1 LICKI
6 LSQNRTFHGIL
17 IGTLL
22 MELFLILVLGAIVVW
37 LVSKRS
43 ADQQYTR
50 QLYDLASRLEDR
62 VLRLERA
69 QQLKAAASPPPEPQ
83 VRTQNVAQS
92 TAPIP
97 KAAQASAD
105 VPASFPQPIVRIQTQ
120 ESALTAAPT
129 TSEAAAVTPTGTK
142 QATWTGSVPPTPPR
156 VPPFVPNF
164 GSVPEESSQATSSK
178 KHSLS
183 LEERLGAN
191 WLNKLGIVILVIGV
205 TFFLAYQLRTLGP
218 LGKTVV
224 GYVISVTLL
233 IGGLL
238 LEQRKKYQI
247 FARAGI
253 GGGWALTFFVTYAM
267 YHVTATHVLSSQA
280 VDLILM
286 MLVAVGMIW
295 HSLLYKSQV
304 VTSLAFLLAFCTV
317 GISHVTVFS
326 LVAGLLLALGLVY
339 VTSRQRWYELELAGL
354 VSVYLN
360 HFVWLQRVLPE
371 GGQPGHPFPE
381 FFASAALLLLYWL
394 IFRVA
399 YVLRS
404 PRNSREELLSSVTAI
419 LNAAGLLSLLKYQ
432 SSHPEWAFGG
442 LLALGT
448 AEMLFAL
455 YARRRFRAAFIV
467 LSSIASV
474 FLLAAVPFRFS
485 GSSWSIFW
493 LLEAEVLF
501 LTGLRMKERVFR
513 RLGLIA
519 GFATAIQLAVAD
531 VYPIILLRQT
541 QPDIHRHLAIS
552 IALICGAIVYWFNS
566 QFAPRR
572 WTEIGESEGDSSVLR
587 FMSYLGLLAAMGA
600 LWVFFPGSVTV
611 VAWMLLAVLLGLVA
625 EKLASADLT
634 LQADMLA
641 ASAFV
646 RIVVINLF
654 IPGHWGFWSQRAV
667 TVALCAVL
675 FYCCT
680 RRKSGSDVLQ
690 AVYVPA
696 AYSWAGSTLLGLLV
710 WYELRPVSVAVG
722 WGVLGL
728 ILFEIGIVR
737 RRSYLRHQGYV
748 LLGASFIRIFFANLS
763 AGGDSRFLNPRM
775 YTVLPLIAAYF
786 WVYERLRTEAESP
799 QLDRVIGD
807 VAAWL
812 GATAAV
818 ALAYFEFSPEWV
830 VVVWSVLVVV
840 LVLTAWLLDRRIFLA
855 QALTLL
861 VAVAARAVLFNLLSA
876 PLVAG
881 SFWSSRLI
889 CVGSACAVVLLA
901 LPIGFR
907 LRKMSSD
914 WTQPGDAAGWVS
926 MVLSRPE
933 QLLFFVPLLLLTTL
947 LAVHMRA
954 GMITV
959 AWSALGIIT
968 FLFALLVQ
976 ERTFRLAGLSLLLLG
991 VGKILIIDMWNLAP
1005 TDRYITLIV
1014 MGAALLL
1021 VSFLYT
1027 RYREAILKLL

>member
-1 LICKI
+1 
-6 LSQNRTFHGIL
+6 
-17 IGTLL
+17 
-22 MELFLILVLGAIVVW
+22 MEFFLILVLGAIVVW

-69 QQLKAAASPPPEPQ
+69 QELKAAASPHPEPQ

-97 KAAQASAD
+97 KAAQVSVD
-105 VPASFPQPIVRIQTQ
+105 VPAILPQPIARSQTP
-120 ESALTAAPT
+120 ESALTGAPT
-129 TSEAAAVTPTGTK
+129 MREAVAGTATGPK
-142 QATWTGSVPPTPPR
+142 QATWTASVSPTPPR
-156 VPPFVPNF
+156 VPPFVPPF
-164 GSVPEESSQATSSK
+164 GSVPKESSQATSPE

-191 WLNKLGIVILVIGV
+191 WLNKLGIIILVIGV

-224 GYVISVTLL
+224 GYVISVMLL
-233 IGGLL
+233 VGCLL
-238 LEQRKKYQI
+238 LERRKKYQI

-267 YHVTATHVLSSQA
+267 YHVSATHILSSQA
-280 VDLILM
+280 VDLVLM

-295 HSLLYKSQV
+295 HSLLYKSQI

-326 LVAGLLLALGLVY
+326 LVAGLLLAVGLVC
-339 VTSRQRWYELELAGL
+339 VTSREHWYELELAGL

-360 HFVWLQRVLPE
+360 HFLWLQRVLPDS
-371 GGQPGHPFPE
+371 GQPGHRFPE
-381 FFASAALLLLYWL
+381 FFASAGLLLLYWL

-404 PRNSREELLSSVTAI
+404 TRNGREELISSVTAI

-432 SSHPEWAFGG
+432 SSHPEWAFWG

-448 AEMLFAL
+448 AEMLFAI
-455 YARRRFRAAFIV
+455 YARRKFRTAFIV

-485 GSSWSIFW
+485 GSNWSIFW

-501 LTGLRMKERVFR
+501 LTGLRMKESVFR

-519 GFATAIQLAVAD
+519 GFAAAIQLAVAD

-566 QFAPRR
+566 QFAPSR
-572 WTEIGESEGDSSVLR
+572 WTEIRESQGDSSVLR

-625 EKLASADLT
+625 EKLASDDLT

-646 RIVVINLF
+646 RILVINLF
-654 IPGHWGFWSQRAV
+654 IPGHWGSFSQRAV
-667 TVALCAVL
+667 TVAISAAL

-680 RRKSGSDVLQ
+680 RRKSGSDVLH
-690 AVYVPA
+690 AAYIPA

-710 WYELRPVSVAVG
+710 WYELRPISVAVG

-728 ILFEIGIVR
+728 ILFEIGMLR

-748 LLGASFIRIFFANLS
+748 LLAASFIRIFFANLS
-763 AGGDSRFLNPRM
+763 AGGDSRFLNPPM
-775 YTVLPLIAAYF
+775 YTVVPLIAAYF
-786 WVYERLRTEAESP
+786 WVYERLHAEAESP
-799 QLDRVIGD
+799 RFDRSIGN

-812 GATAAV
+812 GTTAAV
-818 ALAYFEFSPEWV
+818 ALSYFEFSPEWV
-830 VVVWSVLVVV
+830 VVVWSVLV
-840 LVLTAWLLDRRIFLA
+840 LVLALAAWLLDRRIFLA
-855 QALTLL
+855 QALSLL
-861 VAVAARAVLFNLLSA
+861 VAVAARAVLFNLFSA
-876 PLVAG
+876 PPVAG

-907 LRKMSSD
+907 LRKLSAD
-914 WTQPGDAAGWVS
+914 PALPGDAAGWVS
-926 MVLSRPE
+926 IILSRPE

-976 ERTFRLAGLSLLLLG
+976 ERTFRLAGLGLLLLG
-991 VGKILIIDMWNLAP
+991 VGKILVIDMWNLAP

>member
-1 LICKI
+1 
-6 LSQNRTFHGIL
+6 
-17 IGTLL
+17 
-22 MELFLILVLGAIVVW
+22 MEYFLILVLGALVFW

-43 ADQQYTR
+43 ADQQYAR
-50 QLYDLASRLEDR
+50 QLYELASRLEDR

-69 QQLKAAASPPPEPQ
+69 QELKAVSLRAEPQ
-83 VRTQNVAQS
+83 ARTPDAVQP
-92 TAPIP
+92 TAAIP
-97 KAAQASAD
+97 KPAHVRADIPVQIPQAVPRSQLQTEVPRAG
-105 VPASFPQPIVRIQTQ
+105 VPAMPGAAEGVTAGVSPTMRTVSTQ
-120 ESALTAAPT
+120 
-129 TSEAAAVTPTGTK
+129 
-142 QATWTGSVPPTPPR
+142 PPTSI
-156 VPPFVPNF
+156 PPFVPRF
-164 GSVPEESSQATSSK
+164 GSTPEEPSQTPSSVKSP
-178 KHSLS
+178 S

-191 WLNKLGIVILVIGV
+191 WLNKLGIIILVIGV

-224 GYVISVTLL
+224 GFVVSSTLL

-238 LEQRKKYQI
+238 LERRNRYQV

-267 YHVTATHVLSSQA
+267 YHVTATHILSSQA

-326 LVAGLLLALGLVY
+326 LVAGLLLALGLVF
-339 VTSRQRWYELELAGL
+339 VTSREHWYELELAGL

-360 HFVWLQRVLPE
+360 HFLWLQRVLPN

-381 FFASAALLLLYWL
+381 FFASAGLILLYWL
-394 IFRVA
+394 IFRIA

-404 PRNSREELLSSVTAI
+404 PRNNREELISSATAV

-432 SSHPEWAFGG
+432 SSHPEWAFWG
-442 LLALGT
+442 LLALGI
-448 AEMLFAL
+448 AEMMFAV

-485 GSSWSIFW
+485 GSNWSIFW

-501 LTGLRMKERVFR
+501 FTGLRMKETVFR

-519 GFATAIQLAVAD
+519 GFAAAVQLAVVD
-531 VYPIILLRQT
+531 VYPIISLRQI
-541 QPDIHRHLAIS
+541 QPDVQRHLAVS
-552 IALICGAIVYWFNS
+552 IALICGAILYWFNS

-572 WTEIGESEGDSSVLR
+572 WTEIRESEGDSSVLR
-587 FMSYLGLLAAMGA
+587 IMSYLGLLAAMGS
-600 LWVFFPGSVTV
+600 LWVFFPGGVTV
-611 VAWMLLAVLLGLVA
+611 VVWMLLAVLLGFAA
-625 EKLASADLT
+625 EKLASVDLA
-634 LQADMLA
+634 LQVDMLA
-641 ASAFV
+641 ASAFL
-646 RIVVINLF
+646 RILLINLF
-654 IPGHWGFWSQRAV
+654 ATSHWGFLSQRAI
-667 TVALCAVL
+667 TVALCAGL

-680 RRKSGSDVLQ
+680 RRKISSDILH
-690 AVYVPA
+690 AAYVPA

-710 WYELRPVSVAVG
+710 WYELRPISVAVG
-722 WGVLGL
+722 WGVLSL

-748 LLGASFIRIFFANLS
+748 LLTASFIRIFFVNLS
-763 AGGDSRFLNPRM
+763 AGGESHLLNPRM
-775 YTVLPLIAAYF
+775 YTVVPLIAAYF
-786 WVYERLRTEAESP
+786 WVYERLHAEAESP
-799 QLDRVIGD
+799 QFDRSIGR
-807 VAAWL
+807 VAAWV
-812 GATAAV
+812 GTTAAV
-818 ALAYFEFSPEWV
+818 ALAYFEFSPDWIV
-830 VVVWSVLVVV
+830 VAWSAIVFVLA
-840 LVLTAWLLDRRIFLA
+840 LAAWLLDRRIFLA

-861 VAVAARAVLFNLLSA
+861 IGVAVRAVLFNLFSA

-889 CVGSACAVVLLA
+889 SVGSACAVILLT
-901 LPIGFR
+901 LPIAFR
-907 LRKMSSD
+907 LRRLPSD
-914 WTQPGDAAGWVS
+914 ASLPSDTAAWAS
-926 MVLSRPE
+926 MALSRPE
-933 QLLFFVPLLLLTTL
+933 QLLFFVPLLLLTAL
-947 LAVHMRA
+947 LAVNMRA

-959 AWSALGIIT
+959 AWSALGIAT

-976 ERTFRLAGLSLLLLG
+976 ERTFRLAGLGLLLLG
-991 VGKILIIDMWNLAP
+991 VGKILLIDMWKLAP

-1014 MGAALLL
+1014 TGAALLL

>member
-1 LICKI
+1 
-6 LSQNRTFHGIL
+6 
-17 IGTLL
+17 
-22 MELFLILVLGAIVVW
+22 MEFFLILVLGAIVVW
-37 LVSKRS
+37 LVSKRG

-69 QQLKAAASPPPEPQ
+69 QELKAAASPHPEPQ
-83 VRTQNVAQS
+83 VQTPNVAQS
-92 TAPIP
+92 TVPIP
-97 KAAQASAD
+97 KAAQVSAG
-105 VPASFPQPIVRIQTQ
+105 VPVILPQPIARGQTQ
-120 ESALTAAPT
+120 ESALTGAPAFA
-129 TSEAAAVTPTGTK
+129 EAAASSVTGPK
-142 QATWTGSVPPTPPR
+142 QATWTASVPPPR
-156 VPPFVPNF
+156 VPPFIPRF
-164 GSVPEESSQATSSK
+164 GSVPEESSHATSPE

-224 GYVISVTLL
+224 GFVISVTLL
-233 IGGLL
+233 VGGLL
-238 LEQRKKYQI
+238 LERRKKYQI

-267 YHVTATHVLSSQA
+267 YHVSATHVLSSQTT
-280 VDLILM
+280 DLILM

-326 LVAGLLLALGLVY
+326 LVAGLLLAVGLVY
-339 VTSRQRWYELELAGL
+339 VTSRQHWYELELAGL

-360 HFVWLQRVLPE
+360 HFLWLQRVLPE
-371 GGQPGHPFPE
+371 GGQPGHTFPQ
-381 FFASAALLLLYWL
+381 FFASAGLLLLYWL
-394 IFRVA
+394 IFRIA

-404 PRNSREELLSSVTAI
+404 PRSSREELISSVTAV

-432 SSHPEWAFGG
+432 SSHPEWAFWG

-448 AEMLFAL
+448 AEMLFAVN
-455 YARRRFRAAFIV
+455 ARRRFRTPFIV

-485 GSSWSIFW
+485 GSNWSIFW

-519 GFATAIQLAVAD
+519 GFAAAIQLAIAD
-531 VYPIILLRQT
+531 VYPIFQLRQT

-552 IALICGAIVYWFNS
+552 IALLCGAIVYWFNS

-572 WTEIGESEGDSSVLR
+572 WTEIRESQGDSSVLR
-587 FMSYLGLLAAMGA
+587 FMSYLGLLAAIGA

-611 VAWMLLAVLLGLVA
+611 VAWMLLAVLLGFVA

-646 RIVVINLF
+646 RILVINLF
-654 IPGHWGFWSQRAV
+654 IPGHWGFLSQRAV
-667 TVALCAVL
+667 TVALCAGL

-680 RRKSGSDVLQ
+680 RRKSGSDVLHAAYIP
-690 AVYVPA
+690 AV
-696 AYSWAGSTLLGLLV
+696 YSWAGSTLLGLLI

-728 ILFEIGIVR
+728 VLFEIGIVR

-748 LLGASFIRIFFANLS
+748 LLAASFVRIFFANLN
-763 AGGDSRFLNPRM
+763 AGGDSRLLNPRM
-775 YTVLPLIAAYF
+775 YTVVPLLAAYF
-786 WVYERLRTEAESP
+786 WVYERLHAEAESS
-799 QLDRVIGD
+799 QFDRSIGD

-812 GATAAV
+812 GTAATV

-840 LVLTAWLLDRRIFLA
+840 LVLTAWLLDRRIFVA
-855 QALTLL
+855 QALTLH
-861 VAVAARAVLFNLLSA
+861 VAVAARAVLFNLFSA

-881 SFWSSRLI
+881 SFWSSRFI

-907 LRKMSSD
+907 LRKMPSGS
-914 WTQPGDAAGWVS
+914 TPPGDAAGWVS

-976 ERTFRLAGLSLLLLG
+976 ERTFRLAGLGLLLLG
-991 VGKILIIDMWNLAP
+991 VGKILVIDMWNLAP

>member
-1 LICKI
+1 MFWRAFRNRLREVKHRKV
-6 LSQNRTFHGIL
+6 LSQQH
-17 IGTLL
+17 
-22 MELFLILVLGAIVVW
+22 
-37 LVSKRS
+37 
-43 ADQQYTR
+43 
-50 QLYDLASRLEDR
+50 QLPRKLP
-62 VLRLERA
+62 
-69 QQLKAAASPPPEPQ
+69 QSPPRE
-83 VRTQNVAQS
+83 QNKLLGLDRCLRRRRECRHLSQIL
-92 TAPIP
+92 APC
-97 KAAQASAD
+97 
-105 VPASFPQPIVRIQTQ
+105 
-120 ESALTAAPT
+120 
-129 TSEAAAVTPTGTK
+129 
-142 QATWTGSVPPTPPR
+142 PR
-156 VPPFVPNF
+156 
-164 GSVPEESSQATSSK
+164 SHRRRLLLK

-238 LEQRKKYQI
+238 LERRKKYQI

-267 YHVTATHVLSSQA
+267 YHVAATHVLSSQA

-381 FFASAALLLLYWL
+381 FFASAGLLLLYWL

-404 PRNSREELLSSVTAI
+404 PRNSREELISSVTAI

-455 YARRRFRAAFIV
+455 YARRRFRTAFIV

-485 GSSWSIFW
+485 GSNWSIFW

-519 GFATAIQLAVAD
+519 GFAAAIQLAVAD
-531 VYPIILLRQT
+531 VYPIFQLRQT

-552 IALICGAIVYWFNS
+552 IALICGAILYWFNS

-572 WTEIGESEGDSSVLR
+572 WTEIRESQGDSSVLR
-587 FMSYLGLLAAMGA
+587 FMSYLGLLAAMAA

-634 LQADMLA
+634 LQADILA

-646 RIVVINLF
+646 RILVINLF
-654 IPGHWGFWSQRAV
+654 IPGHWGFLSQ
-667 TVALCAVL
+667 TGG
-675 FYCCT
+675 YCC
-680 RRKSGSDVLQ
+680 SM
-690 AVYVPA
+690 
-696 AYSWAGSTLLGLLV
+696 
-710 WYELRPVSVAVG
+710 
-722 WGVLGL
+722 
-728 ILFEIGIVR
+728 
-737 RRSYLRHQGYV
+737 RS
-748 LLGASFIRIFFANLS
+748 A
-763 AGGDSRFLNPRM
+763 
-775 YTVLPLIAAYF
+775 
-786 WVYERLRTEAESP
+786 
-799 QLDRVIGD
+799 
-807 VAAWL
+807 
-812 GATAAV
+812 
-818 ALAYFEFSPEWV
+818 
-830 VVVWSVLVVV
+830 
-840 LVLTAWLLDRRIFLA
+840 
-855 QALTLL
+855 
-861 VAVAARAVLFNLLSA
+861 
-876 PLVAG
+876 
-881 SFWSSRLI
+881 
-889 CVGSACAVVLLA
+889 
-901 LPIGFR
+901 
-907 LRKMSSD
+907 
-914 WTQPGDAAGWVS
+914 
-926 MVLSRPE
+926 
-933 QLLFFVPLLLLTTL
+933 LLLLH
-947 LAVHMRA
+947 AAEERI
-954 GMITV
+954 GCPPR
-959 AWSALGIIT
+959 GI
-968 FLFALLVQ
+968 
-976 ERTFRLAGLSLLLLG
+976 RPGGLLLG
-991 VGKILIIDMWNLAP
+991 GFNAARTTCLVRVAP
-1005 TDRYITLIV
+1005 CQRCRRLGRAGPHPV
-1014 MGAALLL
+1014 
-1021 VSFLYT
+1021 
-1027 RYREAILKLL
+1027 